1 MAILPWFFE
10 NFQAFVP
17 EADLAG
23 QGLWTKVVDTS
34 AGGLRFKIDNTPII
48 IGKSIRA
55 EYFGQGFVTYRLPL
69 PSPELDWQVILLF
82 KHINDGSS
90 AAFVGIKPILTT
102 AVKAAELRLF
112 AGNNN
117 DRLLSTT
124 GRIDFATTG
133 VGAGAFGSQSLFDIP
148 FNANLAIFIR
158 RSGDGVVRV
167 FANGVQIFDKPEVS
181 GSVDRLEITI
191 QRAGTAVNP
200 SNNSKFATTFVIGNI
215 IIPPIPPSPPASLT
229 AVGSPNQIDLSWG
242 APGDP
247 GTDPIIGYKIFRST
261 VSETETFLTT
271 VGDVLAFTD
280 TAVVNGQEYFYK
292 VLAFSA
298 AGDGALSNEDSAI
311 PVAPPSPPLNLRA
324 VAASTQNV
332 LTWDPPTTP
341 GGIIIA
347 YKVYRATVSGILATK
362 TLITTLG
369 NIFTFTDIGLTN
381 GTTYYYQVT
390 ASTNPEGP
398 ESNEANGTPSSN
410 AIPAKPEN
418 VFANQRENYAILSW
432 GRVTE
437 REDGHTL
444 ASDTYATGFEPPVFI
459 IADLKNQDGWLQTFQ
474 SAVGFDIIVQSSVV
488 ITDLQSAQF
497 NLVAGGGSMT
507 YQKTISVITDIAY
520 EVSWK
525 WFMDTIVTD
534 PHTYSFNF
542 EMRDGVTGKILVEL
556 FNDDEVLLS
565 VGGTPVTAVADSG
578 GTHEYKI
585 RITPNAIDPIAGV
598 GTVDLFVDNV
608 KILSRTAVAIARADR
623 IELVG
628 NAQAA
633 YTSGSGFIDS
643 IAVRLVGLADVTQY
657 NVYRSLN
664 MNESDRK
671 QIATITTKDIENFV
685 DTAFVDL
692 NSKDVKIYR
701 VSSVILD
708 AGNQLESSLSDR
720 AVAIKLPS
728 QIDRKEEVLDRRI
741 MKWGT
746 GTWGQLWGG

>member
-1 MAILPWFFE
+1 MAIFPWFFE
-10 NFQAFVP
+10 NFQTFIP
-17 EADLAG
+17 ETDLAG
-23 QGLWTKVVDTS
+23 QGLWTKPSDTS
-34 AGGLRFKIDNTPII
+34 GGGLRLKIDNTPII

-55 EYFGQGFVTYRLPL
+55 EYFGSGFVTYRLPL
-69 PSPELDWQVILLF
+69 PSSELNWQFILLF

-90 AAFVGIKPILTT
+90 AAFISIKPTLTT
-102 AVKAAELRLF
+102 AVPAAELRLI

-124 GRIDFATTG
+124 GLIDLETTG
-133 VGAGAFGSQSLFDIP
+133 VGAGAFGSQTLFNIP
-148 FNANLAIFIR
+148 FNANLAIFMR

-167 FANGVQIFDKPEVS
+167 FANGVQIFDKPEVN
-181 GSVDRLEITI
+181 GSVNRLEITM

-200 SNNSKFATTFVIGNI
+200 SNNSKFVTTIIVGNI

-261 VSETETFLTT
+261 VAEEETFFAT

-280 TAVVNGQEYFYK
+280 TAVINGQEYFYK

-298 AGDGALSNEDSAI
+298 AGDGALSNEDNAI

-324 VAASTQNV
+324 VAANTQNT
-332 LTWDPPTTP
+332 LTWDPPTNP

-347 YKVYRATVSGILATK
+347 YKVYRATVSGVFATK

-369 NIFTFTDIGLTN
+369 NVVSFTDIGLTN

-398 ESNEANGTPSSN
+398 ESKEANGTPSSN
-410 AIPAKPEN
+410 AIPAKPKN
-418 VFANQRENYAILSW
+418 VFANQRENYAVLSW
-432 GRVTE
+432 DRVTE
-437 REDGHTL
+437 REDGHSI
-444 ASDTYATGFEPPVFI
+444 ASDAYATGFEPPVFV
-459 IADLKNQDGWLQTFQ
+459 IADLKDQDGWKQTFQ
-474 SAVGFDIIVQSSVV
+474 SDVGVDITVQSSVV
-488 ITDLQSAQF
+488 ISDLQSAQF
-497 NLVAGGGSMT
+497 NFIAGSQLCI
-507 YQKTISVITDIAY
+507 YKKSIPTIETSY
-520 EVSWK
+520 EVVWK
-525 WFMDTIVTD
+525 WFVDTIVAD
-534 PHTYSFNF
+534 PHTYKIRIQGLGKWVVSLLNDN
-542 EMRDGVTGKILVEL
+542 EIELDVGDG
-556 FNDDEVLLS
+556 S
-565 VGGTPVTAVADSG
+565 PVTAIADSG
-578 GTHEYKI
+578 NIHEYKI
-585 RITPNAIDPIAGV
+585 RLKESIDIITSVPTLFA
-598 GTVDLFVDNV
+598 DLFIDNV
-608 KILSRTAVAIARADR
+608 LILSKTF
-623 IELVG
+623 VG
-628 NAQAA
+628 NTIQIDSLELIGDTQASFV
-633 YTSGSGFIDS
+633 SGSGFIDN
-643 IAVRLVGLADVTQY
+643 IAVKLISLADVAQY
-657 NVYRSLN
+657 NVFRSLR

-685 DTAFVDL
+685 DTVFVDL
-692 NSKDVKIYR
+692 NSNDVKIYR
-701 VSSVILD
+701 VSAVILD
-708 AGNQLESSLSDR
+708 AGNQLESSFSDR